1 MFCPE
6 CGAPNE
12 DDAIFCGNCGAVL
25 KPEEMPVEA
34 VPDAP
39 PPEPERSAGPVGIYE
54 IDEEIPPTPAV
65 QRVEPQPAPPPPPRP
80 PAPAGSTTPTN
91 GLAIASLLLGIG
103 GLTILP
109 LLGSILAIILG
120 YMARKEI
127 RQRPGEVSGEG
138 LATAGIVLGWIA
150 IGLAVLGLVLGIGL
164 TICGLCSFGAVP
176 WYAQ

>member
-34 VPDAP
+34 VPDVSPLEAKSP
-39 PPEPERSAGPVGIYE
+39 DRTVGIY
-54 IDEEIPPTPAV
+54 DAEEETTV
-65 QRVEPQPAPPPPPRP
+65 VPAPPPGEPRRPAPPRP
-80 PAPAGSTTPTN
+80 PAPSSPTTPTS

-103 GLTILP
+103 GLTIVP
-109 LLGSILAIILG
+109 LLGSILAVILG

-127 RQRPGEVSGEG
+127 RQRPHEITGDG
-138 LATAGIVLGWIA
+138 LAVAGIVLGWIA
-150 IGLAVLGLVLGIGL
+150 IGLSVLGLLVGGVL
-164 TICGLCSFGAVP
+164 TICGLCGMFGSMP
-176 WYAQ
+176 SW

>member
-12 DDAIFCGNCGAVL
+12 DDATFCGNCGAVL
-25 KPEEMPVEA
+25 NPEEMLVEA
-34 VPDAP
+34 APDVSP
-39 PPEPERSAGPVGIYE
+39 LEPEKAEAVLIYDS
-54 IDEEIPPTPAV
+54 DEEIPSAPAV
-65 QRVEPQPAPPPPPRP
+65 ERRAPQPPALPRP
-80 PAPAGSTTPTN
+80 PVAAGPTTPSS

-127 RQRPGEVSGEG
+127 RQRPLEITGDG
-138 LATAGIVLGWIA
+138 LALAGIVLGWIA
-150 IGLAVLGLVLGIGL
+150 IGLAVLGLLLGIGL
-164 TICGLCSFGAVP
+164 TVCGLCGFMGSGP
-176 WYAQ
+176 TWQ